1 MKTLQEELVEVS
13 PTRDFLH
20 EVCGCGMYAE
30 ITKTSDGFFLGRP
43 HGDIGFNAFLGKPSQ
58 IALARTQEF
67 LDKLSPTNQ
76 VKAMALLESY
86 GYEFS
91 VVI

>member
-1 MKTLQEELVEVS
+1 MKTLQEELVEIS

-20 EVCGCGMYAE
+20 EVCGCGVYAE
-30 ITKTSDGFFLGRP
+30 ITKTSDGFFLGREP
-43 HGDIGFNAFLGKPSQ
+43 GDCGFNAFLGKPSHA
-58 IALARTQEF
+58 ALARTQEF

-76 VKAMALLESY
+76 AKAMALLEAY

-91 VVI
+91 VTV